1 MKDGGPIMKKT
12 LLLFCT
18 ILVLTSCTSAKID
31 VRSKGVVLRDNTVIH
46 YLEAGQGPALVLVHG
61 LGGSSDVWS
70 NDIGILAKTYRVIA
84 PDLPG
89 YGKSDRPRAD
99 YSIDYHAAMLKEF
112 IDALGESKVAI
123 AGHSMGGWIAAVFTL
138 NNPEKVSHLILVNS
152 AGLHRETYPPV
163 SLNPSTKEE
172 QKTLLLALYADPSR
186 VTERMIND
194 QWEYRRDIRATV
206 QATLDSLKTRMPL
219 LDSRLA
225 DIKIPTLIIWGKQD
239 TLIPLEFA
247 GQFAKGIHG
256 SKLVVI
262 DKAGHL
268 PQAEQ
273 PGAFCRAVKR
283 FVKSW

>member
-1 MKDGGPIMKKT
+1 MKET
-12 LLLFCT
+12 LLLFCM
-18 ILVLTSCTSAKID
+18 ISVLTSCTSAKID
-31 VRSKGVVLRDNTVIH
+31 VRSKGVVLRDNTVVH

-61 LGGSSDVWS
+61 LGGSSAVWS
-70 NDIGILAKTYRVIA
+70 DDIGILAKTYRVIA

-123 AGHSMGGWIAAVFTL
+123 AGNSVGGWIAAIFTL
-138 NNPEKVSHLILVNS
+138 NNPEKVSHLILVDS
-152 AGLHRETYPPV
+152 AGLHRETFPPV
-163 SLNPSTKEE
+163 SLNPSTKDE

-186 VTERMIND
+186 VTDRMIDD
-194 QWEYRRDIRATV
+194 QWEFRRDIRATV

-219 LDSRLA
+219 LDSRLP

-247 GQFAKGIHG
+247 GKFAKGIPG

-273 PGAFCRAVKR
+273 PGAFCHAVKR

>member
-1 MKDGGPIMKKT
+1 MKKT

-18 ILVLTSCTSAKID
+18 IAVLTSCTSAKID
-31 VRSKGVVLRDNTVIH
+31 VRSKGVVLRDNTVVH
-46 YLEAGQGPALVLVHG
+46 YLEAGQGPALILVHG
-61 LGGSSDVWS
+61 LGGSSAVWS
-70 NDIGILAKTYRVIA
+70 DDIDILARTYRVIA

-99 YSIDYHAAMLKEF
+99 YSIDYYATMLKEF

-123 AGHSMGGWIAAVFTL
+123 VGNSMGGWIAAVFTL
-138 NNPEKVSHLILVNS
+138 NNPGKVSHLILVDS
-152 AGLHRETYPPV
+152 AGLHRETYPPI

-172 QKTLLLALYADPSR
+172 QKILLFAVYADPSR

-206 QATLDSLKTRMPL
+206 QATLDSLKTGMPL
-219 LDSRLA
+219 LDGRLT

-247 GQFAKGIHG
+247 RHFAKGIHG

-273 PGAFCRAVKR
+273 PRAFCRAVKR
-283 FVKSW
+283 FVRSW

>member
-1 MKDGGPIMKKT
+1 MKKT
-12 LLLFCT
+12 LLLLCA
-18 ILVLTSCTSAKID
+18 IAVLASCTSAKIN
-31 VRSKGVVLRDNTVIH
+31 VRSKGVVLRDDTVVH

-61 LGGSSDVWS
+61 LGGSSAVWRD
-70 NDIGILAKTYRVIA
+70 DIGTLAKNYRVIA

-99 YSIDYHAAMLKEF
+99 YSIDYYSAMLKDL

-123 AGHSMGGWIAAVFTL
+123 AGNSMGGWIAAVFTL
-138 NNPEKVSHLILVNS
+138 DNPGNVSHLILVDS
-152 AGLHRETYPPV
+152 AGLHRESYPTV
-163 SLNPSTKEE
+163 SPNPSTKEE
-172 QKTLLLALYADPSR
+172 LKSLLLALYADPSR

-219 LDSRLA
+219 LDSRLG
-225 DIKIPTLIIWGKQD
+225 DIKVPTLIIWGKQD
-239 TLIPLEFA
+239 AIVPLEVA
-247 GQFAKGIHG
+247 GQFAKGIRG

-273 PGAFCRAVKR
+273 PRAFCQAVKR

>member
-1 MKDGGPIMKKT
+1 MKKT

-31 VRSKGVVLRDNTVIH
+31 VRSKGVVLRGNTVVH

-61 LGGSSDVWS
+61 LGGSSAVWS
-70 NDIGILAKTYRVIA
+70 DDIDILAKTYRVIA

-123 AGHSMGGWIAAVFTL
+123 AGNSMGGWIAAVFTL
-138 NNPEKVSHLILVNS
+138 NNPEKVSHLILVDS
-152 AGLHRETYPPV
+152 AGLHRETYPPI

-172 QKTLLLALYADPSR
+172 QKALLLGLYADPSR

-206 QATLDSLKTRMPL
+206 QATLDSLKTKMPL

-268 PQAEQ
+268 PQSEQ
-273 PGAFCRAVKR
+273 PRAFCRAVKR
-283 FVKSW
+283 FVRSW